1 MTVPTFLPYFMMAGT
16 TATLIAIIYGLQRS
30 FAETSWTA
38 ETRNRTFL
46 TTLIVLGGW
55 FFLALALSAAGF
67 YHVQS
72 GEMPTLQYGLIPPIL
87 IGAWLIWRSEA
98 MGRIID
104 AIPQRWLVGIQ
115 FYRALG
121 VIFLIL
127 YAHDRLPGLFALP
140 AGTGDMIVGLSAPL
154 VALAYAR
161 APSKTAGLVRAW
173 NLLGILDLTVA
184 VSTGF
189 ITAPSR
195 LFATEVQPNSDLMT
209 VLPLVLIPVYLV
221 PLSIV
226 LHLASL
232 TKLRRDRA
240 RAVSAK
246 GIANASA

>member
-1 MTVPTFLPYFMMAGT
+1 MTVPTYLPYFLMAGT
-16 TATLIAIIYGLQRS
+16 TATLIAIVYGLHQS
-30 FAETSWTA
+30 FAEATWPK

-46 TTLIVLGGW
+46 ATLIVLGGW
-55 FFLALALSAAGF
+55 FLLALALSTAGF

-87 IGAWLIWRSEA
+87 IGAWLIWRSET

-104 AIPQRWLVGIQ
+104 AIPQPWLIGIQ
-115 FYRALG
+115 LYRALG

-127 YAHDRLPGLFALP
+127 YAGDRLPGLFALP

-154 VALAYAR
+154 VALAYAK
-161 APSKTAGLVRAW
+161 APLKTGGLVRIW
-173 NLLGILDLTVA
+173 NVIGILDLLIA

-195 LFATEVQPNSDLMT
+195 LFTVEFVPNSDLMT
-209 VLPLVLIPVYLV
+209 VLPLVLIPVFLV

-232 TKLRRDRA
+232 TKLSRDTS
-240 RAVSAK
+240 RAVSVK
-246 GIANASA
+246 GAARNA

>member
-1 MTVPTFLPYFMMAGT
+1 MTVPAYLPYFMMAGT
-16 TATLIAIIYGLQRS
+16 AATLIAIIYGLQRS
-30 FAETSWTA
+30 FAATSWPV

-72 GEMPTLQYGLIPPIL
+72 GEMPTIQFGLVPPIL
-87 IGAWLIWRSEA
+87 IGAWLIWRSETMA
-98 MGRIID
+98 RIID
-104 AIPQRWLVGIQ
+104 AIPQPWLIGIP

-127 YAHDRLPGLFALP
+127 YAGDKLPGLFALP
-140 AGTGDMIVGLSAPL
+140 AGIGDMIIGLSAPL
-154 VALAYAR
+154 VALAYAKSPLR
-161 APSKTAGLVRAW
+161 TAGLVRIW
-173 NLLGILDLTVA
+173 NVLGILDLTIA

-195 LFATEVQPNSDLMT
+195 LFTVDFQPNSDLMT
-209 VLPLVLIPVYLV
+209 VLPLVLVPVYLV

-232 TKLRRDRA
+232 AKLHRDTA
-240 RAVSAK
+240 PVVSAK
-246 GIANASA
+246 RVANA